1 MSQRSKYNS
10 AYVYVLCCIAALAG
24 LLFG

>member
-24 LLFG
+24 